1 MTRLPIDGRLP
12 PPAAGCDGDG
22 TAADDD
28 GESLARSRLLGRV
41 GLDEFLALAEELA
54 SLLAGV
60 HRQGVIV
67 NILRP
72 DTIRVRG
79 RSPRLAIADYSL
91 ATTFAEEHGR
101 LDVIGDALD
110 AAAYASPEQTGRMNR
125 SVDYRTD
132 LYSLGATLYA
142 LATGEPPFPES
153 TAMGT
158 MHAHLAREPRSPREA
173 APWLPPCVADVILRL
188 LAKEP
193 DKRYQSAAGV
203 ADDLARLRR
212 AARDGRPL
220 EDVRLRQRDMAL
232 ILRPSQRLRGRA
244 AQIASIEA
252 AFERVAHG
260 ETARLFVAG
269 PSGVGKTALIHE
281 LRRAVT
287 LRRGVFASGKFEQ
300 FQMHRPFVG
309 LAQSMRQLAHVLLA
323 EPESELA
330 GLRQRLTAALGPH
343 AGALVE
349 VAPEL
354 RPLLGDVGPPPDV
367 TPVQAQARLRTLF
380 VRFMREIA
388 TPGRPRVLVLDDLQW
403 ADQPSLHLLAALLAE
418 ASLPGLL
425 VIGAYRDD
433 EVDHSHPLALLLR
446 QPASAGG
453 PPTILT
459 LEGLGPA
466 DLEAFLAETLHVSV
480 AEARP
485 LADIALATGGGNPL
499 FTNALLDAWH
509 REGSLWPDPEA
520 GRWRW
525 DECRIATSRDRTSV
539 TEWLR
544 ADLARLPAAIA
555 DTLTT
560 AACLGGE
567 FSLGLLA
574 LATDTPTPDLVERLL
589 PALEDGLLVTSTA
602 VAFSRAEPDASL
614 RFRHDGMQQA
624 AYHLEDEPARQR
636 RHLDIARR
644 LHAASVGL
652 DARFARQAAEQYVE
666 ARELITSPTER
677 GIVRRLFLDAGRQAR
692 RAGAFAVAERYLRSG
707 VGLLPAEHWSAAPDE
722 AWEFTAELHLVCYGQ
737 AKHGEADTIY
747 RTLSARAAA
756 PIRLVDP
763 ACVQVMSLS
772 SRALHAEA
780 LQLGC
785 RLLGDLGVRVPQDDP
800 LPGLEQ
806 ELEALERHVAA
817 GRLDALPRKPA
828 GVDADRD
835 GAAKLMNRMIPAAF
849 FLDPML
855 ASWMATHCGRQWIEE
870 GYRPAHAYPM
880 TCVLLAT
887 VGRRGDYATGYRAA
901 TQSLAA
907 AAAAGEH
914 GVEMARAR
922 HVFGLFGCHWFEPL
936 EQALGH
942 ARQAFDGLMLAGEP
956 EFACYTFFTSQAALL
971 DTCDCLDELG
981 QETAAALDFA
991 VKMDNRHAEPAYLAY
1006 RQFVRA
1012 LEGRTLAPGSFSD
1025 SEFDEARH
1033 MASEAGNPMAR
1044 CYFHLHRAL
1053 AACIYADD
1061 EALIRHAEAAADL
1074 AVFITGFYP
1083 TVLVTLVH
1091 ALSLT
1096 VRLRRGMDRS
1106 TLEPRLAAA
1115 RSWLTARA
1123 ADAPTNFAHLVD
1135 FLEASTHDAL
1145 GRPHEAFVAFERA
1158 LRRAGVARRPW
1169 HLALITEHAG
1179 RCFLRHD
1186 LDHAGRLLLAEAHAR
1201 YRSFGA
1207 KGKVAAL
1214 EQELPFLR
1222 ELPSNPDPAAAGQR
1236 VDEQAIVSAAKALA
1250 SERSVPRL
1258 VARVVEVVGQL
1269 TGATD
1274 VRILALDIE
1283 GRWMLKGG
1291 SRGGLPLDRMPT
1303 EEAVARGQVADSVLR
1318 LGLATLDP
1326 IVSEDAVLDGRF
1338 RDDPYFGGMTLCSLL
1353 AIPVLVQGRP
1363 KAFVIL
1369 ENRLFRDAF
1378 TPRHVATIA
1387 AICGQLAVCIENVR
1401 MYESLERKVAE
1412 RTREAEEARARER
1425 RSEGR
1430 QRRELESK
1438 LKTSLSA
1445 AAVAHEINLPLSNI
1459 LLGARLALEALD
1471 APAADVERLRPTLAG
1486 LVDEAKRVVTTID
1499 KMRMLLRNVQTEL
1512 VPVDLVTVMQT
1523 AALFA
1528 QPVLDDHGIDFQ
1540 LGPLAGRCLVRGDAV
1555 QLQAAIVNLLRN
1567 AAEAAATRP
1576 AGARRVVADVR
1587 LEGEGDAG
1595 AAGDTAAV
1603 IVVGDNGPG
1612 FPKESFGDPLET
1624 TKPYGTG
1631 LGLYVVQSTVEN
1643 HGGRIVVGR
1652 SPLGGAEVRIVLP
1665 VMKSQADA

>member
-1 MTRLPIDGRLP
+1 M
-12 PPAAGCDGDG
+12 
-22 TAADDD
+22 
-28 GESLARSRLLGRV
+28 GRV
-41 GLDEFLALAEELA
+41 GLDEFLALSEELA

-67 NILRP
+67 NVLRP
-72 DTIRVRG
+72 DTIRVCAHA
-79 RSPRLAIADYSL
+79 PRLALADFSA
-91 ATTFAEEHGR
+91 ATRFAGEHGR
-101 LDVIGDALD
+101 FDVIGDVLD
-110 AAAYASPEQTGRMNR
+110 AAAYASPEQSGRMNR

-142 LATGEPPFPES
+142 LATGGPPFSEPTEE
-153 TAMGT
+153 GT
-158 MHAHLAREPRSPREA
+158 MHAHLARAPRSPREA
-173 APWLPPCVADVILRL
+173 APWLPACVADLILRL

-193 DKRYQSAAGV
+193 EERYQSAAGV
-203 ADDLARLRR
+203 ADDLARLRQ

-220 EDVRLRQRDMAL
+220 EEVRLRQHDMAL

-244 AQIASIEA
+244 AQIAIIEA
-252 AFERVAHG
+252 AFESVAHG
-260 ETARLFVAG
+260 DTGRLFVAG
-269 PSGVGKTALIHE
+269 RSGVGKTALINE
-281 LRRAVT
+281 LQRAVT
-287 LRRGVFASGKFEQ
+287 LRHGVFASGKFEQ

-309 LAQSMRQLAHVLLA
+309 LAQSMRQLTHVLLTQP
-323 EPESELA
+323 EPELA
-330 GLRQRLTAALGPH
+330 SLRRRLDASLGPH

-349 VAPEL
+349 VAPEI

-367 TPVQAQARLRTLF
+367 TPAEAQARLRTLF
-380 VRFMREIA
+380 VRFVREVA
-388 TPGRPRVLVLDDLQW
+388 TPERPLVLVLDDLQW

-433 EVDHSHPLALLLR
+433 EVDHSHPLSLLLR
-446 QPASAGG
+446 QPMSAGG

-459 LEGLGPA
+459 LEGLESA

-480 AEARP
+480 ADVRP

-499 FTNALLDAWH
+499 FTKTLLDAWH
-509 REGSLWPDPEA
+509 RDGALWPDPEA

-525 DECRIATSRDRTSV
+525 DECRIATARDRTSV
-539 TEWLR
+539 IEWLR
-544 ADLARLPAAIA
+544 SDLARLPAAMA
-555 DTLTT
+555 DALTT

-574 LATDTPTPDLVERLL
+574 LATDTQTPDLVERLL
-589 PALEDGLLVTSTA
+589 PALEDGLLVTSTTA
-602 VAFSRAEPDASL
+602 AFSRAKPDASL
-614 RFRHDGMQQA
+614 RFHHDGVQQA
-624 AYHLEDEPARQR
+624 AYHLDDEPARQR
-636 RHLDIARR
+636 RHLEIARR
-644 LHAASVGL
+644 FRAASAGQ
-652 DARFARQAAEQYVE
+652 DARFARQAAEQYLE
-666 ARELITSPTER
+666 ARGLITSPAER

-707 VGLLPAEHWSAAPDE
+707 VGLLPAEHWSVAPDE
-722 AWEFTAELHLVCYGQ
+722 AWEFTADLHLVCYGQ
-737 AKHGEADTIY
+737 AKHAEADTIY
-747 RTLSARAAA
+747 RTLSARASAA
-756 PIRLVDP
+756 IQLVDP
-763 ACVQVMSLS
+763 AGVQVMSLS

-785 RLLGDLGVRVPQDDP
+785 RLLRDLGVRVPQDDA

-828 GVDADRD
+828 GADADRD

-849 FLDPML
+849 FLDPLL

-870 GYRPAHAYPM
+870 GYRPTYAYPM
-880 TCVLLAT
+880 ACVMLAT
-887 VGRRGDYATGYRAA
+887 IGHRGDYATGYRAA
-901 TQSLAA
+901 TQSLAV
-907 AAAAGEH
+907 AAAAGEQ

-936 EQALGH
+936 EHAIGH

-971 DTCDCLDELG
+971 DTCGCLDELG
-981 QETAAALDFA
+981 QETAAALEFA
-991 VKMDNRHAEPAYLAY
+991 VKTGNRHAEPAYLAY

-1033 MASEAGNPMAR
+1033 LANVAGNPMAR
-1044 CYFHLHRAL
+1044 CYFHLHRAI
-1053 AACIYADD
+1053 AACIYTDD
-1061 EALIRHAEAAADL
+1061 EALIKNAEAAAEL
-1074 AVFITGFYP
+1074 AAFITGFYP

-1096 VRLRRGMDRS
+1096 VRLRCGMDRS
-1106 TLEPRLAAA
+1106 TLEPQLAAA
-1115 RSWLTARA
+1115 RGWLAARA
-1123 ADAPTNFAHLVD
+1123 ADAPMNFAHLVD
-1135 FLEASTHDAL
+1135 FLDASTHDAL
-1145 GRPHEAFVAFERA
+1145 GRPHDAFVAFERA
-1158 LRRAGVARRPW
+1158 LRQAVVARRPW

-1207 KGKVAAL
+1207 HGKVAAL
-1214 EQELPFLR
+1214 EQELPFLHG
-1222 ELPSNPDPAAAGQR
+1222 LVPLSADNAAGQR
-1236 VDEQAIVSAAKALA
+1236 IDEQAIVSAAKALA

-1274 VRILALDIE
+1274 MRILALDIE
-1283 GRWMLKGG
+1283 DRWILKGG
-1291 SRGGLPLDRMPT
+1291 SRGGRPLDRMPA
-1303 EEAVARGQVADSVLR
+1303 EEAVARGQVADSVIR
-1318 LGLATLDP
+1318 LGLATLEP

-1338 RDDPYFGGMTLCSLL
+1338 REDPYFGGMARCSLL

-1369 ENRLFRDAF
+1369 ENQLFRDAF
-1378 TPRHVATIA
+1378 TPRHVDTIA
-1387 AICGQLAVCIENVR
+1387 AICRQLAVCIENVR
-1401 MYESLERKVAE
+1401 MYESLEQKVAE
-1412 RTREAEEARARER
+1412 RTREAEEARAGER
-1425 RSEGR
+1425 RSEER
-1430 QRRELESK
+1430 QRRELQAK

-1459 LLGARLALEALD
+1459 LLGARLALEALN

-1512 VPVDLVTVMQT
+1512 VPVDLGTVMQT

-1528 QPVLDDHGIDFQ
+1528 QPVLDEHRIDFQ
-1540 LGPLAGRCLVRGDAV
+1540 LGSPNGRCLVRGDAV

-1576 AGARRVVADVR
+1576 AGARRVLADVR
-1587 LEGEGDAG
+1587 LEGQGDAE
-1595 AAGDTAAV
+1595 AV

-1612 FPKESFGDPLET
+1612 FPTESIGDPLET
-1624 TKPYGTG
+1624 TKPQGTG

-1665 VMKSQADA
+1665 GMKFPVDV